1 MEDRAEAAGL
11 RGTVR
16 GQEVEVLIQDRRLS
30 AAMIAEAEHAIAG
43 GADVEE
49 FGLATLH
56 SVAEHLTAALV
67 RGLAGLQSEV
77 PEMPAAPLE

>member
-1 MEDRAEAAGL
+1 
-11 RGTVR
+11 
-16 GQEVEVLIQDRRLS
+16 
-30 AAMIAEAEHAIAG
+30 MIAEAEHAIAG